1 MKHIDAT
8 KEYLSEAY
16 GLRFF
21 QSKSVTIAECNES
34 YDCGPGDTGS
44 KDATRRAHAALTL
57 PLACAFKYVPPP
69 AFKVTRTHAAG
80 CPRLARGKHTCE
92 SEPFG
97 RIICTL

>member
-1 MKHIDAT
+1 MKDIDAT
-8 KEYLSEAY
+8 KKYLSEAY

-21 QSKSVTIAECNES
+21 QSKSATLAECNER

-57 PLACAFKYVPPP
+57 PLACAFKAPA